1 MKGYYDPEQSGKGLE
16 VPTGRLS
23 IEGRNMPE
31 FRKLVEQA
39 KKEAD
44 QLKKRLISSSI
55 LISVASLL
63 LRSYR
68 CCVFCDEYHS
78 DKVYNGFDEGFH
90 IRNISV
96 FLFADVMGFVIA
108 NP

>member
-16 VPTGRLS
+16 VPPGRLS

-55 LISVASLL
+55 L
-63 LRSYR
+63 
-68 CCVFCDEYHS
+68 
-78 DKVYNGFDEGFH
+78 N
-90 IRNISV
+90 
-96 FLFADVMGFVIA
+96 
-108 NP
+108 

>member
-1 MKGYYDPEQSGKGLE
+1 LIFLFGRQEGGGVKVKGYYDPEQSGKGLE

-55 LISVASLL
+55 L
-63 LRSYR
+63 
-68 CCVFCDEYHS
+68 
-78 DKVYNGFDEGFH
+78 N
-90 IRNISV
+90 
-96 FLFADVMGFVIA
+96 
-108 NP
+108 